1 MEEKEKSKEYDN
13 SRTVCPW
20 AEVILNAK
28 IIAVTKTRLLL
39 TILRGKSVKKEW
51 NIIHPPWPVWIGLN
65 YNLFSLVFSLH
76 FSTADDTPSLF
87 FLSLFQ
93 PPSFQHF
100 FWFHVSFS
108 HSVLTPALMH
118 FKIAAYLTSSSLSG
132 GTSTLCFDGNWSTI
146 IWKQLQSLIRLSLY
160 LSPLFRNSCCRRPWE
175 NESRREELRKE
186 RSRERKRKW

>member
-76 FSTADDTPSLF
+76 FSTTDDTRAFFSLSFPTSILSALFPNSCLLFPFCVDPRSHAFQNSCLSYIF
-87 FLSLFQ
+87 FIIRRNEHIVFRWKLK
-93 PPSFQHF
+93 HNNMETIT
-100 FWFHVSFS
+100 VS
-108 HSVLTPALMH
+108 
-118 FKIAAYLTSSSLSG
+118 YSSLSL
-132 GTSTLCFDGNWSTI
+132 SFS
-146 IWKQLQSLIRLSLY
+146 SL
-160 LSPLFRNSCCRRPWE
+160 
-175 NESRREELRKE
+175 
-186 RSRERKRKW
+186 